1 MKISAAIKDAF
12 RVYSEHF
19 GAAVKFLTV
28 EACITL
34 AAFSPLLFLTED
46 KLKLPALLVIPFYL
60 LLVLWARVNAAGAMR
75 DALNGGSLFSCELAE
90 PEGYG
95 KKLLYGLKRLL
106 MLAFWALPL
115 IACVAGA
122 LVYSGGETDVI
133 TVFQAVKSFGGDE
146 VTTGILYLVLI
157 FAATLILLAAG
168 CAFHSG
174 DRHAFVRGNRKLLK
188 GHHGKIMLCWL
199 CSLLALLPLIAAIV
213 VIIFRYLP
221 VLQDV
226 TGYIMTKQN
235 PLPSTKVTVIILA
248 VGGLLTIPLLPLR
261 SLIPAAYVNGLE
273 KE

>member
-19 GAAVKFLTV
+19 GASVKFLTV

-106 MLAFWALPL
+106 MLLLWSAPL
-115 IACVAGA
+115 IACLIIAKNYYSSGVTDVFTLMR
-122 LVYSGGETDVI
+122 LVKNFGGGELM
-133 TVFQAVKSFGGDE
+133 
-146 VTTGILYLVLI
+146 TGILYLVLI
-157 FAATLILLAAG
+157 FVGTLILLAAG

-174 DRHAFVRGNRKLLK
+174 DRHAFVRGNPKILK
-188 GHHGKIMLCWL
+188 GHRGGMILCWV
-199 CSLLALLPLIAAIV
+199 CSLVALLPMIAAIAV
-213 VIIFRYLP
+213 TVIRYLP
-221 VLQDV
+221 ALSDLNGLLMQ
-226 TGYIMTKQN
+226 TTS
-235 PLPSTKVTVIILA
+235 LPSTKVTLIILA
-248 VGGLLTIPLLPLR
+248 AGAALTLPLLPLR
-261 SLIPAAYVNGLE
+261 VLIHAAYVDGLD